1 MSRKPFPFRLA
12 ATVLVFGL
20 AAVLVVTSGT
30 FAASPSAGSAPGKG
44 DVIREGLT
52 PEEMS
57 ARMQQLQSW
66 LAVETPV
73 RATDH
78 PVRIAVTDEDKASF
92 QGPASKGQ
100 VPLKIGLVKAVSPR
114 VVVAGLD
121 LAGISRAE
129 RPFAG
134 GILQGTEDGG
144 FIWARSVVSPGA
156 EGIRVHISD
165 FDLPP
170 SADLYFFSKN
180 GEAYGPYQ
188 RNGPHKDGDFW
199 TASVASPEGILVLR
213 QFGPATAN
221 EMRQLTFAI
230 TEVGHIGGRPAP
242 VPDPEVALNCGN
254 PSCVEDA
261 ACYNISPVNA
271 TRDAIAKME
280 WIAGAFIYTCTGG
293 LMADQDNN
301 SGTNYVLTANHCLS
315 RTRDAQNVEFYWK
328 FRKTSCGG
336 SCPSNNGWSP
346 KTTGSSVA
354 ATGSAGDFT
363 LLQLSSLPPAGTPAL
378 ANDHTTNAATSNGLQ
393 LYRISNPNFGPQA
406 YSQHNVS
413 TTAPTCSGWPRGERI
428 YSRDITGAT
437 DGGSSGS
444 PVVNGSGQV
453 VGQLSGSCGTNVG
466 DPCDAVNNATV
477 DGALFFYWNSV
488 SALLG
493 SGGGG
498 CQLGQQGD
506 PCNSNADCCS
516 NSCKGPAGRKTC
528 R

>member
-1 MSRKPFPFRLA
+1 MSRKPFPLRLA

-20 AAVLVVTSGT
+20 AAVLAVGAL
-30 FAASPSAGSAPGKG
+30 AAPPSSPGKG
-44 DVIREGLT
+44 DRDALT
-52 PEEMS
+52 PEEMQ
-57 ARMQQLQSW
+57 ARMQQLHSW
-66 LAVETPV
+66 LSTETPG
-73 RATDH
+73 RAGDNPIRITITDQD
-78 PVRIAVTDEDKASF
+78 RASF
-92 QGPASKGQ
+92 SGKEI
-100 VPLKIGLVKAVSPR
+100 PLKIGVVKAVSPR
-114 VVVAGLD
+114 IVVSDLD
-121 LAGISRAE
+121 LAGISKGE

-134 GILQGTEDGG
+134 GILQGTDDGG
-144 FIWARSVVSPGA
+144 FIWARSIVSAGA
-156 EGIRVHISD
+156 QAIRVHISN

-170 SADLYFFSKN
+170 SADLYFYSKS

-199 TASVASPEGILVLR
+199 TASVASPEGTLVLR

-230 TEVGHIGGRPAP
+230 TEVGHVGGRPAP
-242 VPDPEVALNCGN
+242 TPDPEVALNCGN

-301 SGTNYVLTANHCLS
+301 SSTNYVLTANHCLN
-315 RTRDAQNVEFYWK
+315 RTRDAQNVEFYWR
-328 FRKTSCGG
+328 FRKSSCGG
-336 SCPSNNGWSP
+336 SCPSNNGWTP

-354 ATGSAGDFT
+354 ATGTGGDFT
-363 LLQLSSLPPAGTPAL
+363 LLALSGAPPAGTPAL
-378 ANDHTTNAATSNGLQ
+378 ANDHTTNVANTNGLA
-393 LYRISNPNFGPQA
+393 LHRISNPNFGPQA

-444 PVVNGSGQV
+444 PVLNASGQV
-453 VGQLSGSCGTNVG
+453 VGQLSGSCGTNVN
-466 DPCDAVNNATV
+466 DPCDEVNNATV

-498 CQLGQQGD
+498 GCQLGQPGD
-506 PCNSNADCCS
+506 PCNSNAECCS
-516 NSCKGPAGRKTC
+516 NNCKGPAGRKTC